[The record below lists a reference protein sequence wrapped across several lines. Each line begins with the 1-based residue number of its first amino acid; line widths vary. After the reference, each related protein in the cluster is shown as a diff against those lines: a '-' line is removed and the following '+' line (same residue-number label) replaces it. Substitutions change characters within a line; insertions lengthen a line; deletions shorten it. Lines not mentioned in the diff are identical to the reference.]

1 MMQKREKVLL
11 DKWEDQIRTNKT
23 QIEVELY
30 TEQKR
35 QSIKE
40 ALELRNDSKIKRG
53 YIKYQQ
59 QKEQVE
65 EFLTRKKECE
75 TFKKRKLYDS
85 SGVISSKANF

>member
-1 MMQKREKVLL
+1 M

-65 EFLTRKKECE
+65 EFLTRKKEW
-75 TFKKRKLYDS
+75 R
-85 SGVISSKANF
+85 

>member
-65 EFLTRKKECE
+65 EFLTRKKEW
-75 TFKKRKLYDS
+75 R
-85 SGVISSKANF
+85 